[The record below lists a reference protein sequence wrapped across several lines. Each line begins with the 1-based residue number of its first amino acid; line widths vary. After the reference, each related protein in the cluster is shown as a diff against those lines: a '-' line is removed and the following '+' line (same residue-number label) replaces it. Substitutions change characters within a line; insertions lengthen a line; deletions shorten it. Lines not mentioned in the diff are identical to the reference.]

1 MFYLSD
7 AFIDNV
13 LTEDIP
19 LNDCTTE
26 SLGISKEPGRL
37 RCYPKKDGVVSGVTM
52 AARLLEKAG
61 MKVLLQA
68 EDGEIRKAREVVLE
82 ATGKADQIHAV
93 YKTAQNV
100 MEYSSGISGR
110 ARAMVEAARKVNPNV
125 MVAVTR
131 KHFPGTKKISLS
143 AALAGGAIVHRAGL
157 SESILIFDQH
167 RVFSQ
172 DFEEDFR
179 RAKIHE
185 PEKKLAVEADNYEDA
200 MKFAEYGADIVQCER
215 FDFPTLAKFVTEAKK
230 RFPNLV
236 INAAGGINADNAAEA
251 AATGVDVL
259 VTSWVYF
266 GKPFDIKME
275 ITACR

>member
-7 AFIDNV
+7 SFIDNL

-26 SLGISKEPGRL
+26 VLGISKELGRL
-37 RCYPKKDGVVSGVTM
+37 RCYPKQDGVVSGIEI
-52 AARLLEKAG
+52 AARLLEKTG
-61 MKVLLQA
+61 MKVLHQA
-68 EDGEIRKAREVVLE
+68 QSGEVRKAKEVVL
-82 ATGKADQIHAV
+82 D
-93 YKTAQNV
+93 KTAQNV

-110 ARAMVEAARKVNPNV
+110 ARAMVTAAKSVNPNIQI
-125 MVAVTR
+125 AVTR

-167 RVFSQ
+167 RVFSR
-172 DFEEDFR
+172 DFKKDFQA
-179 RAKIHE
+179 AKILE

-200 MKFAEYGADIVQCER
+200 IRFAEYGADIVQCER
-215 FDFPTLAKFVTEAKK
+215 FPFPLLTQFVREVKE
-230 RFPNLV
+230 RFPNII
-236 INAAGGINADNAAEA
+236 INAAGGINGDNAAEA
-251 AATGVDVL
+251 AKTGVDVL

-266 GKPFDIKME
+266 GG
-275 ITACR
+275 

>member
-7 AFIDNV
+7 SFIDNL

-26 SLGISKEPGRL
+26 AIGISKELGRL
-37 RCYPKKDGVVSGVTM
+37 RCYPKQDGVVSGIEI
-52 AARLLEKAG
+52 AARLLEKTG
-61 MKVLLQA
+61 MKVLHQA
-68 EDGEIRKAREVVLE
+68 QSGEVRKAKEVVLE
-82 ATGKADQIHAV
+82 ATGRAEQIHAV

-110 ARAMVEAARKVNPNV
+110 ARAMVTAAKSVNPNIQI
-125 MVAVTR
+125 AVTR

-167 RVFSQ
+167 RVFSR
-172 DFEEDFR
+172 DFKKDFQA
-179 RAKIHE
+179 AKILE

-200 MKFAEYGADIVQCER
+200 IRFAEYGADIVQCER
-215 FDFPTLAKFVTEAKK
+215 FPFPLLTQFVREVKE
-230 RFPNLV
+230 RFPNII
-236 INAAGGINADNAAEA
+236 INAAGGINGDNAAEA
-251 AATGVDVL
+251 AKTGVDVL

-275 ITACR
+275 ISAAN